1 MSFKWYR
8 IDMKKVLFVIT
19 KSYFGG
25 AQRYVF
31 DLATVLKKEGYD
43 VAVILGGD
51 GVLKEKLGAENIRTI
66 SIPSLQRDVNPIKDV
81 RTFFALLSVI
91 RTEKP
96 DVLHVNSAKAGGLG
110 ALAGRILRVP
120 RVIFT
125 MHGFAFNENRG
136 WVSKKLIATFTWLTV
151 ILSNRSIAVSDTL
164 ATFVPRLL
172 QKKIAVIKNGVRPI
186 DFKSREDAR
195 AFLEGKCAGL
205 SARNIAD
212 TFWIGTIAE
221 LHPIKGLP
229 YAIEAINILR
239 KSHPN
244 TCYVIMSG
252 GEMQEALE
260 AQIRSLK
267 LEGTVFLSGFVTDAA
282 EYLTAFDAF
291 LLPSL
296 SEGLGYVLLEAGLAH
311 LPIVAT
317 NVGGIPEVIKDGES
331 GILVPPKSPEKIA
344 DALKRYME
352 NPKICHAH
360 VAKQA
365 ESMERH
371 FSFNEMVEKTIALY
385 FPKG

>member
-1 MSFKWYR
+1 
-8 IDMKKVLFVIT
+8 MKKVLFVIT

-31 DLATVLKKEGYD
+31 DLATALKKEGYD
-43 VAVILGGD
+43 VAVILGGH

-151 ILSNRSIAVSDTL
+151 ILSDRSIAVSDTL

-195 AFLEGKCAGL
+195 AFLFEKCAGL
-205 SARNIAD
+205 SARNTAD
-212 TFWIGTIAE
+212 TFWIVTIAE

-244 TCYVIMSG
+244 ICYVVMSG

-260 AQIRSLK
+260 AQTRSLK
-267 LEGTVFLSGFVTDAA
+267 LEGTVLLSGFVTDAA

-317 NVGGIPEVIKDGES
+317 NVGGIPEVITDGES

-352 NPKICHAH
+352 NPKIRHAH

-371 FSFNEMVEKTIALY
+371 FSFNEMVEKTIVLY